1 MGQCKTY
8 FSGLKTAFYTS
19 NPSPTWQTG
28 IPMTWPLT
36 MLKYW
41 TKMKLSNQIIVP
53 KGLNLGTLWYQ
64 VSIKS
69 NCIDFL
75 NNIKNNVLEFSLFI
89 FHLFTVQNDQ
99 LLTTY
104 DLGNGPTTIISP
116 DNIVDGTLHDISI
129 IISPTQMFNS
139 SAEREGHFF
148 NWTCAVNI
156 DDHEGS
162 TVSSFNNNDVINR
175 VITQRKKIIWI

>member
-1 MGQCKTY
+1 M
-8 FSGLKTAFYTS
+8 
-19 NPSPTWQTG
+19 
-28 IPMTWPLT
+28 
-36 MLKYW
+36 
-41 TKMKLSNQIIVP
+41 
-53 KGLNLGTLWYQ
+53 
-64 VSIKS
+64 
-69 NCIDFL
+69 
-75 NNIKNNVLEFSLFI
+75 EFSLFI

-139 SAEREGHFF
+139 TAEREGHFF

-175 VITQRKKIIWI
+175 VITQRKKIICGILWSLSDYTTLTVYTFL

>member
-1 MGQCKTY
+1 M
-8 FSGLKTAFYTS
+8 ANRYTHDMTINDVEKLDQNATIQS
-19 NPSPTWQTG
+19 NHSSKVIEFG
-28 IPMTWPLT
+28 YIMISS
-36 MLKYW
+36 KY
-41 TKMKLSNQIIVP
+41 KIQLYYVFE
-53 KGLNLGTLWYQ
+53 YY
-64 VSIKS
+64 
-69 NCIDFL
+69 
-75 NNIKNNVLEFSLFI
+75 IKNNVWEFLLFT
-89 FHLFTVQNDQ
+89 FYLFTVQNDQ

-139 SAEREGHFF
+139 SAEREGHFI

>member
-1 MGQCKTY
+1 MVNW
-8 FSGLKTAFYTS
+8 YTNDMTINDVEILDQNETIQS
-19 NPSPTWQTG
+19 NHSSKG
-28 IPMTWPLT
+28 IEFGYIMISS
-36 MLKYW
+36 KYKIELYW
-41 TKMKLSNQIIVP
+41 VFE
-53 KGLNLGTLWYQ
+53 YY
-64 VSIKS
+64 
-69 NCIDFL
+69 
-75 NNIKNNVLEFSLFI
+75 KNNVLEFSLFI